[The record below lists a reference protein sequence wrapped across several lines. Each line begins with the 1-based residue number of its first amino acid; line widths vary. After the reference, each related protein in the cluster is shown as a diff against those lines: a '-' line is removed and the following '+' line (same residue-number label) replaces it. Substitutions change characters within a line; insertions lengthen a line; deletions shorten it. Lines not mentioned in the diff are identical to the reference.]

1 MDMFRSQ
8 QFLNVEACRPGEVS
22 DCSGPGGPL
31 GAWACHGYSRPA
43 AISSRNNQARTQK
56 PWIADLAALETR
68 VPEAKAG
75 TAKHPAVNQALPTL
89 GVIRL
94 LLTRNVIRRTFVG
107 IFRDVVRRVEVLRM
121 RVSNGHIRAIR
132 NQFMRMGTSG
142 RTHLQ
147 QGKGDEREDELRR
160 DPLNFFPLLAHL
172 KIGPL
177 ICPLGRVASLAS
189 RMRQIEG
196 DAR

>member
-1 MDMFRSQ
+1 M
-8 QFLNVEACRPGEVS
+8 
-22 DCSGPGGPL
+22 
-31 GAWACHGYSRPA
+31 
-43 AISSRNNQARTQK
+43 
-56 PWIADLAALETR
+56 ADLATLEAR
-68 VPEAKAG
+68 VPEAEAS
-75 TAKHPAVNQALPTL
+75 TAKHPAVSQALRTL

-107 IFRDVVRRVEVLRM
+107 IFRDVVRRIEVVRM
-121 RVSNGHIRAIR
+121 RVSNRHVRAIR

-160 DPLNFFPLLAHL
+160 DPLNFFPLLVHL

-177 ICPLGRVASLAS
+177 ICLLRRVASLAS